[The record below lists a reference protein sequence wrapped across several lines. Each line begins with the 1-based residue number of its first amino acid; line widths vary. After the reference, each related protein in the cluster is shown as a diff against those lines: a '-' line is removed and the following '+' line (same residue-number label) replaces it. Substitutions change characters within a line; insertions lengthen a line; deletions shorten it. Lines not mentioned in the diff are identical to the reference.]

1 MIFDK
6 LKIFNLFKVNELQ
19 NFRRKDKKVIK

>member
-6 LKIFNLFKVNELQ
+6 LNIFNLFKVNELR
-19 NFRRKDKKVIK
+19 NFRKKGKKVIK

>member
-19 NFRRKDKKVIK
+19 NFREKDKKVIK